1 MSTPIVCVP
10 LFIFVHLFATY
21 FVFWLASSAR
31 CGCYTIYGLFVC
43 VCGENECGS
52 VGYDDVVIV
61 DLVARTILSTIHY
74 KLSEENVICLIT
86 IAIVYKYGL
95 LITIFRQCQWKR
107 IFDILFFLSLFS
119 FFPSFFFARTSNSC
133 VSFSH
138 GIYFPSSFR
147 CSSLS
152 VQTTKFVSFT
162 SVDLHNLIDKS
173 VQNQET
179 HLYSWLM
186 HAPRIQRN
194 KKVLQ
199 YPIDKRYG
207 KVENDGMKERQPT
220 RRLT

>member
-1 MSTPIVCVP
+1 MEKNSR
-10 LFIFVHLFATY
+10 Y
-21 FVFWLASSAR
+21 F
-31 CGCYTIYGLFVC
+31 
-43 VCGENECGS
+43 
-52 VGYDDVVIV
+52 
-61 DLVARTILSTIHY
+61 ILS
-74 KLSEENVICLIT
+74 LSL
-86 IAIVYKYGL
+86 Y
-95 LITIFRQCQWKR
+95 F
-107 IFDILFFLSLFS
+107 LFFL
-119 FFPSFFFARTSNSC
+119 SFFFARTSNSC

-207 KVENDGMKERQPT
+207 KSGEWRDERETTNKKTDIKWLKNCFGQFLLGYLENIQRSLEAMTNHCKSMSWIV
-220 RRLT
+220 